1 MNETLQGLLVSMDN
15 AGRKMGITFTIY
27 QESHIYTLKLHCKAN
42 TMTLIITKNYDELRG
57 YMQGYAESL
66 EMATSVL
73 DAMAGGAT
81 S

>member
-1 MNETLQGLLVSMDN
+1 MTELKALLKTLND
-15 AGRKMGITFTIY
+15 AGSNLGIGFAIY